1 MEIHLPVGIHCGPTN
16 ILRDRK
22 IREYAY
28 PFDWNISNK
37 GTILNLIES
46 QGKDFLIDENV
57 IIGSEFKTKYE
68 NLPDKWFLH
77 KNVFDKKT
85 GILIVHDYKA
95 ENGSLPEIRE
105 KYRVRFERLH
115 EHLNKATKVTLY
127 GDKHPSFIEGINYSL
142 WSERVGEDFQ
152 SYLPE
157 DKTLEDIKS
166 LISSKY
172 NILDIQITY
181 L

>member
-1 MEIHLPVGIHCGPTN
+1 MEIHLPVGIHCGPAKY
-16 ILRDRK
+16 LRSRQLRK
-22 IREYAY
+22 YAY

-46 QGKDFLIDENV
+46 QGKDFLLDENI
-57 IIGSEFKTKYE
+57 IIGSEHKAKYE
-68 NLPDKWFLH
+68 NSPNHWTILKTI
-77 KNVFDKKT
+77 FDKKT
-85 GILIVHDYKA
+85 GMLIVHDYRVKD
-95 ENGSLPEIRE
+95 GSLPEIRE
-105 KYRVRFERLH
+105 KYKLRFERLH
-115 EHLNKATKVTLY
+115 EHLSKATKVTLY
-127 GDKHPSFIEGINYSL
+127 GNKHQSFIKGIDYSL
-142 WSERVGEDFQ
+142 CVKRLGQDFQ

-172 NILDIQITY
+172 SILDIQITY

>member
-1 MEIHLPVGIHCGPTN
+1 MEIHLPVGIHCGPAN
-16 ILRDRK
+16 YLRDRQMRK
-22 IREYAY
+22 YAY

-46 QGKDFLIDENV
+46 QGKDFLFDENI
-57 IIGSEFKTKYE
+57 IIGSEYKMKYD
-68 NLPDKWFLH
+68 NLPNHWTMLKAL
-77 KNVFDKKT
+77 FDKKI
-85 GILIVHDYKA
+85 GMFLVHDYRVKD
-95 ENGSLPEIRE
+95 GSLPEIRE
-105 KYRVRFERLH
+105 KYKLRFERLH
-115 EHLNKATKVTLY
+115 EHLSKATKVTLY
-127 GDKHPSFIEGINYSL
+127 GNNQSFMKGLDYSAWVKRL
-142 WSERVGEDFQ
+142 GQDFQ

-172 NILDIQITY
+172 SILDIQITY